1 MENVLI
7 KLKRLLNSI
16 DDDELEDLELWVDNK
31 AIPEAVALDDDAI
44 VLLTNLEQIMIDGK
58 KW

>member
-16 DDDELEDLELWVDNK
+16 DDKELEELELWIDGEHTIDVIALDINSITLVTDSEKLKIDNK
-31 AIPEAVALDDDAI
+31 D
-44 VLLTNLEQIMIDGK
+44 
-58 KW
+58 W